1 MHVDV
6 HDGPHLV
13 LLAAQHVAQFEL
25 LDKVCRVGV
34 LGIHLGLGRKA
45 RLDEFGH
52 QPQIL
57 HGLDYGIVIIHPAL
71 YRRHLAQ
78 LFLCRLGVVPKV
90 GILCLLLLVLEV
102 YFTLS
107 DVKDTSPT
115 NPVVL

>member
-1 MHVDV
+1 M
-6 HDGPHLV
+6 
-13 LLAAQHVAQFEL
+13 
-25 LDKVCRVGV
+25 GV
-34 LGIHLGLGRKA
+34 LGILLGLGRKA
-45 RLDEFGH
+45 CLDEFGH
-52 QPQIL
+52 QPQIF

-102 YFTLS
+102 YFPLG